1 MQQTIRVLIFFLLLG
16 LNSCNVQKTAVQK
29 TENEKLTAFFQKKEV
44 TILVTDSGLGGMS
57 VAAELENRIKDK
69 GVFEKVNVVFFN
81 AQPKPRSGYN
91 SMKTTEEKVR
101 VFNNALFAMQD
112 KLKPDMLLIACNT
125 LSVLYDKTPF
135 SKVANFPV
143 EGVVEAG
150 VDLIENSLKKTAD
163 AQVIIFATETTIGQE
178 THKNKL
184 VQSGISDNQIITQ
197 ACPDLAG
204 RIERNPN
211 SEKTKSLVKQYV
223 EEAVQKIKTQ
233 EKPLMVSYNCT
244 HYPYIDTLFKEE
256 FASHNIAVANFLNPN
271 PLMIDF
277 MFDEKHINRFQK
289 TDVSVKV
296 VSQIELLPNK
306 IEAISNLVK
315 PTSLSTSEALKNYKY
330 SSGFFKI

>member
-1 MQQTIRVLIFFLLLG
+1 MKQIIKILFFLLLG
-16 LNSCNVQKTAVQK
+16 VTSCQENKTPIQK
-29 TENEKLTAFFQKKEV
+29 TETEKLSAFFQKEEV
-44 TILVTDSGLGGMS
+44 TIVVTDSGLGGMS

-69 GVFEKVNVVFFN
+69 GTFKKVNIVFFN
-81 AQPKPRSGYN
+81 AQPKPKSGYN

-135 SKVANFPV
+135 SKQANFPV
-143 EGVVEAG
+143 EGVVDAG
-150 VDLIENSLKKTAD
+150 VDLINNSLKETED

-184 VQSGISDNQIITQ
+184 LQTGVPKDQIITQ
-197 ACPDLAG
+197 ACPNLAG

-211 SEKTKSLVKQYV
+211 SEKTKKLVKQYV
-223 EEAVQKIKTQ
+223 NEAVEKINKE
-233 EKPLMVSYNCT
+233 EKPLLVSYNCT
-244 HYPYIDTLFKEE
+244 HYPYIDDLFKEE

-277 MFDEKHINRFQK
+277 IFEKEYTNRYK
-289 TDVSVKV
+289 KMEVSVEV
-296 VSQIELLPNK
+296 VSQIKLLSNK
-306 IEAISNLVK
+306 IEAISGLVK
-315 PTSLSTSEALKNYKY
+315 STSPATSEALINYKY
-330 SSGFFKI
+330 SQGFFKI